1 MDPKTQLPRS
11 INMIVLTGVK
21 GATSEADKGKKS
33 FDEGIEH
40 VAFHFDYTIDTNR
53 EVAKFQIPRKAAK
66 LMK

>member
-1 MDPKTQLPRS
+1 
-11 INMIVLTGVK
+11 MIVLTGVK